1 MIDHPRLHRVYDLL
15 LSERARHKFERVIL
29 IIAIISFIGHLCL
42 IYLANLGFL
51 STEGASALLDN
62 AISAIYTPFSFIL
75 IYEVYLLVYYLPKS
89 ITTYIRKQYEIITL
103 IIIRR
108 LFKDLSTL
116 ELSSNWFQDKGDM
129 QFTYDIIASLLLF
142 YLLYLFLRQGRKPGG
157 EMTDNL
163 AAAQVAQFIGLKKLI
178 AAVLVPVLL
187 YIAVATLSTWL
198 WGMQQ
203 ASATAAVSLK
213 DINNIFFDEFFTLLI
228 VVDVVLLLISFF
240 YSDQFHKVIRNSG
253 FIISTILI
261 RLSFAVDGLIN
272 TVLIVSAVVFGL
284 LILYI
289 HNLYEHLAVG
299 AKDQSAS

>member
-1 MIDHPRLHRVYDLL
+1 VYK
-15 LSERARHKFERVIL
+15 RQ
-29 IIAIISFIGHLCL
+29 
-42 IYLANLGFL
+42 NLGIIPT
-51 STEGASALLDN
+51 SDGSALLDN

-142 YLLYLFLRQGRKPGG
+142 FLLYLFVRQGRRPGG
-157 EMTDNL
+157 ESTEGTSALHM
-163 AAAQVAQFIGLKKLI
+163 AQFIGLKRVI
-178 AAVLVPVLL
+178 AAILVPVLL
-187 YIAVATLSTWL
+187 YIAVTTLTTWL
-198 WGMQQ
+198 WSVQQ
-203 ASATAAVSLK
+203 DNASAAMSLK

-272 TVLIVSAVVFGL
+272 TILIVSAVIFGL

-289 HNLYEHLAVG
+289 HNLYESMAT
-299 AKDQSAS
+299 ADRE